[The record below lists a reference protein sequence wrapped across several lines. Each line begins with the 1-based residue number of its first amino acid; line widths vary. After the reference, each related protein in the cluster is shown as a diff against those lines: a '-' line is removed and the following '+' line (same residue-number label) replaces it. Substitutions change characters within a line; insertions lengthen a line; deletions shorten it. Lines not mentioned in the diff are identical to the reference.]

1 MEKRSGLNMERVKI
15 ARRTMVLF
23 FVVDTSGS
31 MAGDKI
37 GSVNDAIR
45 ETVPDLR
52 DLSDSNPDAA
62 IKVAALQ
69 FDTDAR
75 WLYSQPVDSADF
87 QWNDLQ
93 IGGLTSLGLALGK
106 LNEKLSKTQFLQ
118 EAAGSFAPVIILLSD
133 GGPTD
138 DYKKGLE
145 DIKKNNWFKHAI
157 KIAIAIGNGA
167 DKNVLAEFTGNSEA
181 VIEVHNR
188 SALKAIIKFV
198 SVTSSQVN
206 SKSSGVEDASKQD
219 KVISQV
225 KDYVDTQNIEDVGLD
240 EFN

>member
-1 MEKRSGLNMERVKI
+1 MDTERVKI

-23 FVVDTSGS
+23 FIVDTSGS
-31 MAGDKI
+31 MSGDKI

-52 DLSDSNPDAA
+52 DLSENNPDAS
-62 IKVAALQ
+62 IKIAALQ

-75 WLYSQPVDSADF
+75 WLYPQPVESSDF
-87 QWNDLQ
+87 QWTDLQ
-93 IGGLTSLGLALGK
+93 TGGLTSLGLAMEK
-106 LNEKLSKTQFLQ
+106 LNEKLSKSQFLQ

-138 DYKKGLE
+138 NYKKGLE
-145 DIKKNNWFKHAI
+145 DIKKNNWFKYAI
-157 KIAIAIGNGA
+157 KIAIAIGNDA
-167 DKNVLAEFTGNSEA
+167 DKNVLTEFAGNSEA

-198 SVTSSQVN
+198 SVTSSQVS
-206 SKSSGVEDASKQD
+206 SKSNGVEDISKQD

-225 KDYVDTQNIEDVGLD
+225 KNYVDTQNIEDTDLD
-240 EFN
+240 EFD

>member
-1 MEKRSGLNMERVKI
+1 MNTERVKI

-31 MAGDKI
+31 MMGEKI

-45 ETVPDLR
+45 ETVPDLK
-52 DLSDSNPDAA
+52 DLSSGNPDAA
-62 IKVAALQ
+62 IKIAAMQ
-69 FDTDAR
+69 FDTDVN
-75 WLYSQPVDSADF
+75 WLYPQPIDSEDF

-93 IGGLTSLGLALGK
+93 AGGLTSLGSALK
-106 LNEKLSKTQFLQ
+106 ELNQKLSKSQFLQ

-138 DYKKGLE
+138 AYKDALE
-145 DIKKNNWFKHAI
+145 EIKKNNWFKHAI
-157 KIAIAIGNGA
+157 KIAIAIGNDA
-167 DKNVLAEFTGNSEA
+167 DKNVLTDFTGSSES
-181 VIEVHNR
+181 VVEVHNR
-188 SALKAIIKFV
+188 AMLKAFIRFV

-206 SKSSGVEDASKQD
+206 SKSSGVEDTTKQE
-219 KVISQV
+219 KVITQV
-225 KDYVDTQNIEDVGLD
+225 KNFVDTQNVEDVDLD

>member
-1 MEKRSGLNMERVKI
+1 MDTNRVKI
-15 ARRTMVLF
+15 ARRTMTLF
-23 FVVDTSGS
+23 FLVDTSGS
-31 MAGDKI
+31 MDGDKI

-45 ETVPDLR
+45 ETVPDLQ

-62 IKVAALQ
+62 IKIAALQ
-69 FDTDAR
+69 FDSEVC
-75 WLYSQPVDSADF
+75 WLYPQPIDSADF
-87 QWNDLQ
+87 RWSDLRSN
-93 IGGLTSLGLALGK
+93 GLTCLGEALME
-106 LNEKLSKTQFLQ
+106 LNTKLSKTQFLQ

-138 DYKKGLE
+138 NYKKAL
-145 DIKKNNWFKHAI
+145 DSIQQNNWFKHAI
-157 KIAIAIGNGA
+157 KIAIAIGNDA
-167 DKNVLAEFTGNSEA
+167 DKNVLTAFTGNSEA

-206 SKSSGVEDASKQD
+206 SESSGVGDTNKQA
-219 KVISQV
+219 KVVSQV
-225 KDYVDTQNIEDVGLD
+225 KNYVDTQNIEDTDLD

>member
-1 MEKRSGLNMERVKI
+1 MNTERVKI

-31 MAGDKI
+31 MMGEKI

-45 ETVPDLR
+45 ETVPDLK
-52 DLSDSNPDAA
+52 DLSSSNPDAA
-62 IKVAALQ
+62 IKIAAMQ
-69 FDTDAR
+69 FDTDVN
-75 WLYSQPVDSADF
+75 WLYPQPIDSEDF

-93 IGGLTSLGLALGK
+93 AGGLTSLGSALK
-106 LNEKLSKTQFLQ
+106 ELNQKLSKSQFLQ

-138 DYKKGLE
+138 AYKDALE
-145 DIKKNNWFKHAI
+145 EIKKNNWFKHAI
-157 KIAIAIGNGA
+157 KIAIAIGNDA
-167 DKNVLAEFTGNSEA
+167 DKNVLTDFTGSSES
-181 VIEVHNR
+181 VVEVHNR
-188 SALKAIIKFV
+188 AMLKAFIRFV

-206 SKSSGVEDASKQD
+206 SKSSGVEDTTKQE
-219 KVISQV
+219 KVITQV
-225 KDYVDTQNIEDVGLD
+225 KNFVDTQNVEDVDLD